1 MISLEPPATSIPRQ
15 LALHH
20 RAHAPG
26 ERIGFRYAG
35 EDLEP
40 GRLDQLLAAGGFS
53 DGAVQRALPDTVGP
67 DMAVL
72 LVGLNPSLHAADKG
86 YAFAGP
92 GNRFWPAA
100 LEAGLVTAPHDS
112 HRALLVD
119 NVGMTDLVKH
129 PTGTAGDLAPAEYHG
144 GLPRI
149 EWLCEWLSPA
159 AVCFVG
165 LTGYRAARD
174 ARATAGWQDRPL
186 GGSPVYL
193 MPNPS
198 GLNART
204 SRSDLV
210 AHFTELRTARAQR
223 GIAASA
229 GGASPQGERGAQR
242 PPPIVQSSPSTP
254 TGQDTPVPPMPQ

>member
-1 MISLEPPATSIPRQ
+1 VITLDPPGSSIPMQ
-15 LALHH
+15 LARHH
-20 RAHAPG
+20 RARAVG
-26 ERIGFRYAG
+26 EQVAFRYPG

-40 GRLDQLLAAGGFS
+40 ERLAELVAAAGMS
-53 DGAVQRALPDTVGP
+53 DGVVQRALPDTVGP

-72 LVGLNPSLHAADKG
+72 LVGLNPSLHAADRG
-86 YAFAGP
+86 HPFAGP

-100 LEAGLVTAPHDS
+100 IEAGLLTALHDS

-119 NVGMTDLVKH
+119 RVGMTDLVKR
-129 PTGTAGDLAPAEYHG
+129 PTSTAGDLAAAEYRA

-149 EWLCEWLSPA
+149 EWLCEWLHPD

-174 ARATAGWQDRPL
+174 RAATAGWQDEQL
-186 GGSPVYL
+186 AGSAVYL

-204 SRSDLV
+204 SRADLV
-210 AHFTELRTARAQR
+210 AHF
-223 GIAASA
+223 AAVS
-229 GGASPQGERGAQR
+229 RRR
-242 PPPIVQSSPSTP
+242 PPR
-254 TGQDTPVPPMPQ
+254 GM